1 MFKFNFY
8 NHSPFFFKRFF
19 YIFFYKAFNFVAP
32 QEGENIILERIFAK
46 QNKGFYVDVGAHHPV
61 RFSNTLNLY
70 QRGWLGINIEPN
82 HKVIKNFKKMRARD
96 INLNIAISTK
106 KNSCNYYKFEEPA
119 LNTTDMQIC
128 KMREKQGYKCI
139 EKKIVQT
146 QTLNQ
151 IFLEHCKNKS
161 IDLLKIDVEGKELD
175 VLQSNNWNKFIP
187 KVIICELINVDFEKL
202 LKNKVYKFL
211 KSHNYLLYCKL
222 LQNSIFFHKSF
233 SIKLF
238 K

>member
-1 MFKFNFY
+1 MGYSWDKFLKPL
-8 NHSPFFFKRFF
+8 SDSDT
-19 YIFFYKAFNFVAP
+19 
-32 QEGENIILERIFAK
+32 NIQILD
-46 QNKGFYVDVGAHHPV
+46 NKGIVNQTINPRAV
-61 RFSNTLNLY
+61 LNVM
-70 QRGWLGINIEPN
+70 INN
-82 HKVIKNFKKMRARD
+82 NVIKIFKAMRPRD
-96 INLNIAISTK
+96 ISLNIAISTK
-106 KNSCNYYKFEEPA
+106 NNLCNYYKFKEPA
-119 LNTTDMQIC
+119 LNTTDKKIC

-139 EKKIVQT
+139 EKKIVRT

-151 IFLEHCKNKS
+151 ILSEHCKNKS

-202 LKNKVYKFL
+202 SKNKVYKFL